1 MRSLRR
7 GPAAPRPQLAYRG
20 RVGVPLAVIPAF
32 IVVAIV
38 GYLVGHS
45 GGKGG
50 SGGERRETAKA
61 VNVLI
66 EYPRG
71 WRRVSGASPVPGLA
85 LTQQQLLAPGG
96 ESSVAGLVVG
106 SLPASEAGPLPASFL
121 EHVRRQ
127 PQTTIVDLVELQA
140 YRYAQLSVRGFDGA
154 LLLFVVPNPAAQS
167 TVLACYA
174 RSAADAYMRA
184 CEQTVASV
192 TIAGQ
197 PQNIALTP
205 DPAYASAISATIAT
219 LDRLRVTLTRELR
232 PQASATNAE
241 QLARRL
247 AAGYAAAHATLAQ
260 LEPSAATQ
268 RVQAAL
274 SGALAQAQ
282 SGYTALAA
290 AAAER
295 SASAYAAA
303 QGRIAT
309 AETAVDRGLENLV
322 LLGYSGAEGA

>member
-20 RVGVPLAVIPAF
+20 RVGVPVAVVPAL
-32 IVVAIV
+32 IVVAVV

-45 GGKGG
+45 GTKGG
-50 SGGERRETAKA
+50 SSGERRETAKA

-66 EYPRG
+66 EYPTG
-71 WRRVSGASPVPGLA
+71 WRRVSGASPIPGLA

-96 ESSVAGLVVG
+96 AANVAGLVVG
-106 SLPASEAGPLPASFL
+106 SLSSSESGPLPASFL

-140 YRYAQLSVRGFDGA
+140 YRYAGLSVRGFDGA
-154 LLLFVVPNPAAQS
+154 LTAFVVPNPAGRS
-167 TVLACYA
+167 TMLACYA
-174 RSAADAYMRA
+174 RSAGATYMRA

-205 DPAYASAISATIAT
+205 DPAYAGAISAAITT
-219 LDRLRVTLTRELR
+219 LDRLRVRLTRELH
-232 PQASATNAE
+232 PQTSATSAE
-241 QLARRL
+241 RLARRL

-260 LEPSAATQ
+260 LEPSSAAQ
-268 RVQAAL
+268 RAQTAL
-274 SGALAQAQ
+274 SDALARAQA
-282 SGYTALAA
+282 GYTALAA
-290 AAAER
+290 AAAGR
-295 SASAYAAA
+295 SAPAYAAA
-303 QGRIAT
+303 QSRIAA

-322 LLGYSGAEGA
+322 LLGYSGAAGA